1 MKKAYLFNVA
11 LLWAGVL
18 FAPVSHAQDAEPP
31 VGISVP
37 VGFAVEKWSRSEPVA
52 IDLIANREYGTGIM
66 GATIRN
72 AASDAGEVLLW
83 RYSAGGEE
91 LVARIPAKLVNAVPT
106 VRFDQTGLFGNKLFV
121 TINAGPAGQRKT
133 RLVIVEPHGEF
144 RDAINIY
151 GKNST
156 QASIEFVSQPNYPAG
171 AYLYDADIG
180 QGQSFYRLD
189 ESFNLHLI
197 ASHTLPSGSG
207 DIDPMDMKVD
217 PTGRYGGLL
226 TLSDTD
232 LNHYG
237 LSGLYQLQA
246 DGEWQTLVP
255 PAPVSERQF
264 QGIAF
269 SDAGPLGS
277 GLYVADVATN
287 NIWIASPRGE
297 IEAFAV
303 GFAAPKRVAIGPE
316 GTDMWVADQTGLYRI
331 FSTDPSDLEA
341 PTVTPE
347 PTPLSVTEVEATVL
361 GAAVEGLTV
370 EFARAIVGRQPDYAH
385 SAVTDTT
392 GQVALTIS
400 SADRVSGLYQA
411 RARNAAG
418 EVVGLWHSIPLN
430 EGRQQVLELPLDGDA
445 RVVAVERL
453 ASAAKPVAHLPI
465 TSGLQSN
472 YPNPFNSSTQIP
484 YRISTSGP
492 VRLVIYNALGQAVRT
507 LVDEFQAAGAYQVS
521 WDGRDRRGVRVANG
535 VYLYRLQAGAV
546 AQVRKMIVLE

>member
-1 MKKAYLFNVA
+1 MKKACLFNVA

-18 FAPVSHAQDAEPP
+18 FAPVSRAQDAEPP

-83 RYSAGGEE
+83 RYSAGGEK

-331 FSTDPSDLEA
+331 FSTDLSDLEA

-347 PTPLSVTEVEATVL
+347 PTPLSITEVEAIVL

-430 EGRQQVLELPLDGDA
+430 EGRQQVLELPLGGDA

-484 YRISTSGP
+484 YRISTSSP
-492 VRLVIYNALGQAVRT
+492 VRLVIHNALGQAVRT
-507 LVDEFQAAGAYQVS
+507 LVDEFQAVGAYQVS
-521 WDGRDRRGVRVANG
+521 WDGRDRRGGRVANG